1 MLDMVRNGLA
11 RVAGIRAFFTVHQ
24 PADPALVVLSAKL
37 DAGDHRA
44 AELIRS
50 RGEHEVEGRTAT
62 EHAKKARRRL
72 GRGLLPLFARAGLAA
87 ARTKPELLASFRSLS
102 PRVTNL
108 DFAAAAGS
116 LIEATKANLE
126 VLADHGVSAK
136 MVEEAAALLE
146 QYVTKT
152 ALGLQSRNSR
162 VVGTKELRVVVTEL
176 LDIVARMDR
185 YHRHQFADD
194 PQMMAGWESART
206 MAGPL
211 NPRES
216 KGESVSGTPAGEGS
230 AAGTGSKTDR
240 AA

>member
-146 QYVTKT
+146 QYVTKDRPR
-152 ALGLQSRNSR
+152 APEP
-162 VVGTKELRVVVTEL
+162 EL
-176 LDIVARMDR
+176 AGGG
-185 YHRHQFADD
+185 HQGA
-194 PQMMAGWESART
+194 
-206 MAGPL
+206 
-211 NPRES
+211 
-216 KGESVSGTPAGEGS
+216 SGGG
-230 AAGTGSKTDR
+230 DR
-240 AA
+240 AAGYRGSDGPLSPAPVRRRPPDDGGVGERPNNGGSAQPSGVEGGVGERHAGW